1 MGNDYPPEL
10 FERLFSDVPEA
21 GVVFSHCQAKSLKSL
36 SPNGQRLKL
45 LEDSIFSNQGAH
57 V

>member
-10 FERLFSDVPEA
+10 FQRLFSDVPEV
-21 GVVFSHCQAKSLKSL
+21 GWFSATVKPSLLKSL
-36 SPNGQRLKL
+36 SPNGQSLKL